1 MVFALETGAESTP
14 LSLRRRRGRYRAQT
28 KEERSNQNSLKDW
41 KAVVWCGTRNS
52 FFPSGVGLHFLCRY
66 IMRICIFSNIILKMQ
81 CRLVRHLIMTH
92 SVDTLSQIDKLTD
105 YNVLQNDTD
114 AQLISKGH
122 TFPPSAHSRYTS
134 IRT

>member
-1 MVFALETGAESTP
+1 
-14 LSLRRRRGRYRAQT
+14 
-28 KEERSNQNSLKDW
+28 
-41 KAVVWCGTRNS
+41 
-52 FFPSGVGLHFLCRY
+52 
-66 IMRICIFSNIILKMQ
+66 MQ